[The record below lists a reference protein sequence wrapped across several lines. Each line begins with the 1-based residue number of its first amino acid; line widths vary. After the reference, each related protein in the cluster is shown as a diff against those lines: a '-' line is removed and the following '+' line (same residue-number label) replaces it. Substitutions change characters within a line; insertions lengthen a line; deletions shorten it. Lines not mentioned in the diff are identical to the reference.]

1 MEIRRLELQR
11 MAVSFDIDR
20 TQTFNQVF
28 ARLASPHMNWGYET
42 GAAYGQ
48 PASEGYGRAASG
60 QLRSGGGGVFD
71 EFGQPVDLNAL
82 AMAIERARDAED
94 KAD

>member
-1 MEIRRLELQR
+1 
-11 MAVSFDIDR
+11 MAVSFDVDR
-20 TQTFNQVF
+20 TQTFSEVF
-28 ARLASPHMNWGYET
+28 ARLATPPPENWGYET

-60 QLRSGGGGVFD
+60 RLRSGGGGVFD

-82 AMAIERARDAED
+82 SLAIASARDGADEAE
-94 KAD
+94 

>member
-1 MEIRRLELQR
+1 
-11 MAVSFDIDR
+11 MAVSFDVDR
-20 TQTFNQVF
+20 TQTFSEVF
-28 ARLASPHMNWGYET
+28 ARLAPPPLVNWGYET

-82 AMAIERARDAED
+82 WGNVRDA
-94 KAD
+94 ADQAE

>member
-1 MEIRRLELQR
+1 MMMGPCHSDEPRPP
-11 MAVSFDIDR
+11 
-20 TQTFNQVF
+20 TW
-28 ARLASPHMNWGYET
+28 MNWGYET

-82 AMAIERARDAED
+82 AMAIERARDADD